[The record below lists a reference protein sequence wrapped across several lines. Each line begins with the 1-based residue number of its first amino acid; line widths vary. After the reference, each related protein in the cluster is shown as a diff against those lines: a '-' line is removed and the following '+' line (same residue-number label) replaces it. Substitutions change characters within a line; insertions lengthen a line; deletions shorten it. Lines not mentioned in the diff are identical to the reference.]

1 MDNLYFNIS
10 SVLNR
15 KIKQYNNFK
24 TMKNDFND
32 KMQDLKFRYRRLLEL
47 KESCKDIENKKKK
60 FQQEIS
66 ECDTKIQTKRRSE
79 ERRVGK
85 ECRYGKAREH

>member
-32 KMQDLKFRYRRLLEL
+32 KMQDLKFRHKRLLEL

-66 ECDTKIQTKRRSE
+66 ECDIEIQTKRSL
-79 ERRVGK
+79 K
-85 ECRYGKAREH
+85 KRYKDEKSGYEVLL